1 MSRRTK
7 KSWYYTIK
15 IMVFLS
21 LGQGEITFPPH
32 NKFINLPDPII
43 PTLTEIQHQ
52 RQEHL
57 FDSNIFK
64 FIQLVNRHS

>member
-1 MSRRTK
+1 MSKRTK
-7 KSWYYTIK
+7 ESWYYAIK
-15 IMVFLS
+15 IMAFLFF

-32 NKFINLPDPII
+32 NKFINLPDLII

-57 FDSNIFK
+57 FDSSIFTP
-64 FIQLVNRHS
+64 IQLV